1 MSNRSISNNDWTNQ
15 LESVIRQFVKEKLEL
30 IMREEIKSF
39 LQIEQTDSSN
49 MRNGYYQ
56 RNLDT
61 QYGRIEGLK
70 VPRDRIG
77 EFQTQLFVPYQRRTG
92 WLEEAIIRMYQSGMS
107 TREIGK
113 FIERILG
120 NAYSPATISNITN
133 VVKEDIEKWHR
144 RPLHSRFSVLYLD
157 GLYVKLRRDTVEKE
171 VIYVV
176 LGVNEEGYRE
186 ILDFFIGGQE
196 SAHIWQEIL
205 ENLYQRGLKEVLLG
219 VFDGLPGLEE
229 AFKAVY
235 PNADVQRCVV
245 HKVRNTLNRVRKKD
259 QFEVAEDLKLVYRSP
274 NKRLALKMFE
284 EFKSKWSKRYPREV
298 QSWENELNA
307 LLTFMDYPNSI
318 RSVIYTT
325 NVIERT
331 IKEIRKRLKPMN
343 SLSSLEAAEK
353 VIYLIIQGFNEKW
366 KERKLKGFSEA
377 HEKLQQMFEERY
389 C

>member
-284 EFKSKWSKRYPREV
+284 EFKSKWSKRYPREI

>member
-1 MSNRSISNNDWTNQ
+1 MSKSISNIDWMNQ
-15 LESVIRQFVKEKLEL
+15 LENVIREFVKEKLEL
-30 IMREEIKSF
+30 IMKEEIQTF
-39 LQIEQTDSSN
+39 LEMEQEGTSN
-49 MRNGYYQ
+49 RRNGYYH

-61 QYGRIEGLK
+61 QYGRIEGLS
-70 VPRDRIG
+70 VPRDRKG
-77 EFQTQLFVPYQRRTG
+77 EFQTQLFTPYQRHTG
-92 WLEEAIIRMYQSGMS
+92 WLEEAIIKMYQSGMS

-120 NAYSPATISNITN
+120 KAYSPSTISRMTDI
-133 VVKEDIEKWHR
+133 VKEDIEKWHK
-144 RPLHSRFSVLYLD
+144 RPLNKRYSVLYLD

-186 ILDFFIGGQE
+186 ILDFFVGGQE
-196 SAHIWQEIL
+196 SAYGWQEIL
-205 ENLYQRGLKEVLLG
+205 QQLYKRGVQEVLLG

-235 PNADVQRCVV
+235 PKADVQRCVV

-259 QFEVAEDLKLVYRSP
+259 QFEVAEDLKLIYRAP
-274 NKRLALKMFE
+274 NKEIALQMFQQFE
-284 EFKSKWSKRYPREV
+284 SKWSNKYPREV
-298 QSWENELNA
+298 QSWANELDV
-307 LLTFMDYPNSI
+307 LLTFMDYPSSI

-325 NVIERT
+325 NAIERT

-353 VIYLIIQGFNEKW
+353 VVYLTIQDFNEKW
-366 KERKLKGFSEA
+366 AGRKLRGFA
-377 HEKLQQMFEERY
+377 
-389 C
+389 